1 MVIDWV
7 SLALAVVKLGLA
19 IFEKFQD
26 RAKEKI
32 GEDRE
37 KLKQFTAMHEV
48 SSKLK
53 EVDERFA
60 NMTDAQ
66 VKAEIEAQGDFRD

>member
-1 MVIDWV
+1 MDWV
-7 SLALAVVKLGLA
+7 GLALLLVKLGLA
-19 IFEKFQD
+19 IFNKMED

-37 KLKQFTAMHEV
+37 KLKQFTAMQEI
-48 SSKLK
+48 SAKLK

-60 NMTDAQ
+60 KMTND
-66 VKAEIEAQGDFRD
+66 EIKTEIANHNDFRD